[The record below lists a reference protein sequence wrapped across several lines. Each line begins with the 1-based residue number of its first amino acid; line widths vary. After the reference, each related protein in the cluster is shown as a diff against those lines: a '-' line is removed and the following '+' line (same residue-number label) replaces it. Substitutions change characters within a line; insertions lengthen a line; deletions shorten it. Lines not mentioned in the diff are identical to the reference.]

1 MEPASRPV
9 GDSPALDP
17 ALLSSAV
24 AAAFE
29 AARAETGTLRALDAA
44 LAALHDTAPAL
55 LPSLFVLEHGR
66 IWLVVQRGYAVVPD
80 GIRVDGG
87 VTGRAV
93 RLARAQL
100 VADVGADSDYVAAR
114 PGIRSELAA
123 PLLVGG
129 SVVGVLNVES
139 ELALPWN
146 AVELL
151 EPLVAALAPLAS
163 VHVTERTLDL
173 SALARLFVHI
183 GSIRDSE
190 EIAALAA
197 ASLPK
202 VMPLEAS
209 QVFLWDEAGS
219 PVELASW
226 QAAESGAAL
235 LTVGQLARARAR
247 VENTVVSQLLEPE
260 DGEGE
265 KPFVWLPLR
274 ANGEE
279 IGALVGTGAPTTDV
293 DPVQLDTAAVL
304 AAHVAASLDAAVVLR
319 RERESAVTDPL
330 TGVLNRRGLEERLE
344 RELASAQR
352 QRTPMSVIV
361 IDCDD
366 LKEINDRAG
375 HEFGDA
381 LLREVAGV
389 LTRSLPEGANAA
401 RLGGDEFVVTL
412 PDADTDMAEALG
424 ERIRGIL
431 ADGLTEAGFPL
442 RISAGISTY
451 PFDGAGP
458 TALLRA
464 ADQALYAAKDAGKD
478 RVASFQEVIR
488 SERSP
493 QKEPPRAERRR
504 RPPSDGSVLR
514 DAVAATEAIEAEDTT
529 RAVCDRLCK
538 ALVFVVGAT
547 ACAASRVDGDYLV
560 DVTSH
565 ALRDVK
571 LGRDAA
577 YRISDFPLTAEVL
590 RSAEPRAISFADGDV
605 DPAEAFILR
614 ELGMNAL
621 LMVPLHVGGAP
632 WGLAELYEMRLRRF
646 TEDEESVARFLVSQA
661 ERRLEVVSANDPPPR
676 RPPVYE
682 LPSEGIVRRGPSTR

>member
-1 MEPASRPV
+1 LS
-9 GDSPALDP
+9 ALE
-17 ALLSSAV
+17 AAV
-24 AAAFE
+24 AALHE
-29 AARAETGTLRALDAA
+29 AVPG
-44 LAALHDTAPAL
+44 L
-55 LPSLFVLEHGR
+55 LPSLFVLEHER
-66 IWLVVQRGYAVVPD
+66 IWLVAQRGYAVVPD
-80 GIRVDGG
+80 GIRVDSG

-93 RLARAQL
+93 RLARPQL
-100 VADVGADSDYVAAR
+100 VPDVRSDPDYVAAV
-114 PGIRSELAA
+114 PGIASELAA
-123 PLLVGG
+123 PLVVDG

-139 ELALPWN
+139 KLVLPDSALE
-146 AVELL
+146 VFG
-151 EPLVAALAPLAS
+151 PLVEVLAPLAG
-163 VHVTERTLDL
+163 VHLTERTLDL
-173 SALARLFVHI
+173 PALARLFAHI
-183 GSIRDSE
+183 GSIRDPE

-202 VMPLEAS
+202 VLPLEAS
-209 QVFLWDEAGS
+209 QVVLWDEAGMA
-219 PVELASW
+219 VELASW
-226 QAAESGAAL
+226 RGVGSDTAP
-235 LTVGQLARARAR
+235 LTADRLARARAR
-247 VENTVVSQLLEPE
+247 VEHTVVCQLVEPE
-260 DGEGE
+260 DPGGR
-265 KPFVWLPLR
+265 PFVWLPLR

-279 IGALVGTGAPTTDV
+279 IGALVGTGAPTADV

-344 RELASAQR
+344 HELAAAQAR
-352 QRTPMSVIV
+352 RTPMSVIV

-389 LTRSLPEGANAA
+389 LTRSLPEGAGAA

-412 PDADTDMAEALG
+412 PEAGTDMAEALG

-451 PFDGAGP
+451 PFDGAGA

-478 RVASFQEVIR
+478 RIASFHEVVR
-488 SERSP
+488 SERP
-493 QKEPPRAERRR
+493 REKETPTTGERRR

-514 DAVAATEAIEAEDTT
+514 DAVAAVEAIEAEDTT
-529 RAVCDRLCK
+529 EAVCNRLCK

-547 ACAASRVDGDYLV
+547 ACSASRIGGDYLV

-571 LGRDAA
+571 LGREAA

-590 RSAEPRAISFADGDV
+590 RSARPRAISFADGDV

-614 ELGMNAL
+614 ELGMKAL
-621 LMVPLHVGGAP
+621 LMLPLHAGPGP
-632 WGLAELYEMRLRRF
+632 WGLVELYEMRLRRF
-646 TEDEESVARFLVSQA
+646 TEDDVSVARFLVSQA
-661 ERRLEVVSANDPPPR
+661 EKRLEVVSANDPPPR

-682 LPSEGIVRRGPSTR
+682 LPSEGVPRRGPSTR

>member
-1 MEPASRPV
+1 MDPASRPV
-9 GDSPALDP
+9 GDPLALDP

-24 AAAFE
+24 VAACAAARTE
-29 AARAETGTLRALDAA
+29 NGALQALDAA

-80 GIRVDGG
+80 GMHADGG

-93 RLARAQL
+93 RLARPQL
-100 VADVGADSDYVAAR
+100 VADVRADSDYVAAR
-114 PGIRSELAA
+114 PGITSELAA
-123 PLLVGG
+123 PLLVDN

-151 EPLVAALAPLAS
+151 EPLVAALAPLAR
-163 VHVTERTLDL
+163 VHFTERTLDL
-173 SALARLFVHI
+173 PALARLFVHI
-183 GSIRDSE
+183 GSMRDSE

-202 VMPLEAS
+202 VMPLGAS
-209 QVFLWDEAGS
+209 QVFLWDDTGS

-226 QAAESGAAL
+226 QAVEGGAPT
-235 LTVGQLARARAR
+235 LTVGEMARAGTR
-247 VENTVVSQLLEPE
+247 VERTVVCQLLESEE
-260 DGEGE
+260 DGG

-330 TGVLNRRGLEERLE
+330 TGVLNRRGLEERLD

-352 QRTPMSVIV
+352 RRAPMSVIV

-389 LTRSLPEGANAA
+389 LMRSLPEGANAA

-412 PDADTDMAEALG
+412 PEADTDMAEALG

-431 ADGLTEAGFPL
+431 AEGLTEAGFPL

-451 PFDGAGP
+451 PFDAAGP

-478 RVASFQEVIR
+478 RVASFQDVVR

-493 QKEPPRAERRR
+493 QKEEPRGERRR

-514 DAVAATEAIEAEDTT
+514 DAVDAAEAIEAEGTT
-529 RAVCDRLCK
+529 QAVCNRLCK

-547 ACAASRVDGDYLV
+547 ACSTSRVDGDYVV

-571 LGRDAA
+571 LGREAS
-577 YRISDFPLTAEVL
+577 YRISDFPLTGDVL

-614 ELGMNAL
+614 ELGMSAL
-621 LMVPLHVGGAP
+621 LMVPLRVGGAP

-646 TEDEESVARFLVSQA
+646 TEDEVSVARFLVSQA
-661 ERRLEVVSANDPPPR
+661 ERRLEIVSANDPPLP

-682 LPSEGIVRRGPSTR
+682 LPSEGVVRRGPRTR